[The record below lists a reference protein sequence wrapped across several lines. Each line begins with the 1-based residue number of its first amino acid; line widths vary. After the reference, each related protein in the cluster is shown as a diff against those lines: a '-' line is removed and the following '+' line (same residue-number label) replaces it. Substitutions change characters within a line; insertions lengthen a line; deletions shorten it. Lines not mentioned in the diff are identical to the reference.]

1 MCSSPIKLAFTPY
14 WIFGD
19 FFLIFGPIS
28 GKYGPAKIFVVVT
41 DMESTMLIS
50 SSLKAKLWKHTMFGN
65 ILQLQIILKQRKVA
79 PRMLNACFVI
89 NLSVGAVHQE
99 QLHISW
105 RVLS

>member
-1 MCSSPIKLAFTPY
+1 MFEPY
-14 WIFGD
+14 QVNIYPVGIFGD

-28 GKYGPAKIFVVVT
+28 GKDGPAKIFVVVT

>member
-1 MCSSPIKLAFTPY
+1 MEFCR
-14 WIFGD
+14 
-19 FFLIFGPIS
+19 FFLYLVQFSARTGLLNFF
-28 GKYGPAKIFVVVT
+28 FVVM